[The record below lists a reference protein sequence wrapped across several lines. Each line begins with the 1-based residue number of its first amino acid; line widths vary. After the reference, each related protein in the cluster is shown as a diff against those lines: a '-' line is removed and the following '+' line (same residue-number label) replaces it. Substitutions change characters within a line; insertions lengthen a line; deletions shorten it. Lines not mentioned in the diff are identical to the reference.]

1 MEAYFGYL
9 ESSLIGIPMPLRQ
22 LFILA
27 SRKLMGRVRDHGL
40 LDAYTANLLELYIDS
55 PRTDLGYVQAL
66 EMCIEAY
73 GLTLESARNGRIAV

>member
-40 LDAYTANLLELYIDS
+40 LDAYTANLIELYIDS
-55 PRTDLGYVQAL
+55 PRADLSYVQAL

-73 GLTLESARNGRIAV
+73 GLTFESGRAGWIAV

>member
-27 SRKLMGRVRDHGL
+27 SRKLMNRVCGDEL
-40 LDAYTANLLELYIDS
+40 LDAYIANLIELYIAS
-55 PRTDLGYVQAL
+55 PRSELEYVQAL

-73 GLTLESARNGRIAV
+73 GLTLGSARNGRIAV